1 MTLYAYK
8 GIAKTGKNV
17 TGVKDADSP
26 KALRQLLR
34 GDGITVT
41 SSSIAKGK
49 SAAKGGGKG
58 LGKEVDFGDYF
69 NRVKRVEVQAF
80 ARQLATMLS
89 AGIPLAEG
97 LGALFEQTE
106 GEKFKHMVGEIRT
119 DVNEGASFADALAKH
134 REAFDDLFVSMVRSG
149 EQAGNLEEVLS
160 RLADF
165 MESAAKLRSKVKGAM
180 IYPVI
185 MLIVGVA
192 IMGVLMV
199 AVVPKITSLFDAQS
213 VQLPLNT
220 RMLISFSDF
229 LGAFWPLLIVAS
241 VGGWFAFRFWS
252 RTDAG
257 RKSWHTLVLK
267 MWLVGPLVRQV
278 AVSRFARTMGTMLN
292 AGVPMLKVLETSKA
306 VLGNQVLIE
315 VIEKAKIAI
324 TEGDSLAN
332 TLKRSG
338 EFPASVTHM
347 ISVGERSGAL
357 EDMLLRV
364 ADSYESEIE
373 TKLDN
378 LTGMLE
384 PLMLVVMGGS
394 VAFVVFSILMP
405 MMEMQKLTE
414 M

>member
-1 MTLYAYK
+1 MALYTYK
-8 GIAKTGKNV
+8 GIARNGKSV
-17 TGVKDADSP
+17 SGVRDADSP
-26 KALRQLLR
+26 KQLRTILR
-34 GDGITVT
+34 GDGVTVT
-41 SSSIAKGK
+41 SSSVAKGK
-49 SAAKGGGKG
+49 AMGDGKG
-58 LGKEVDFGDYF
+58 LGKEVNFGNLF
-69 NRVKRVEVQAF
+69 SSVKRVEVQAF
-80 ARQLATMLS
+80 ARQLATMLN

-106 GEKFKHMVGEIRT
+106 AEKFKHIVGEIRT
-119 DVNEGASFADALAKH
+119 AVNEGSSLGDALAEH
-134 REAFDDLFVSMVRSG
+134 EGVFDDLFVSMVRSG
-149 EQAGNLEEVLS
+149 ETAGNLEEVLS

-185 MLIVGVA
+185 MLVVGVA

-199 AVVPKITSLFDAQS
+199 AVVPKITSMFDAQD
-213 VQLPLNT
+213 VQLPANT
-220 RMLISFSDF
+220 RMLIWFSDF
-229 LGAFWPLLIVAS
+229 LGAHWGKLIVLSIA
-241 VGGWFAFRFWS
+241 GIGAFRRWT
-252 RTDAG
+252 RTASG
-257 RKSWHTLVLK
+257 RKIWHAAVLN

-278 AVSRFARTMGTMLN
+278 AVSRFARTMGTMLK

-306 VLGNQVLIE
+306 VLGNAVLIE
-315 VIEKAKIAI
+315 VIEEAKVAI
-324 TEGDSLAN
+324 TEGESLAV

-347 ISVGERSGAL
+347 IAVGERSGAL
-357 EDMLLRV
+357 EEMLLRV
-364 ADSYESEIE
+364 ADSYESEVQ

>member
-8 GIAKTGKNV
+8 GIGRNGKNV
-17 TGVKDADSP
+17 NGVRDADSP

-34 GDGITVT
+34 GDGVTVT

-49 SAAKGGGKG
+49 SGGGGGKG
-58 LGKEVDFGDYF
+58 LSKEVDFF
-69 NRVKRVEVQAF
+69 NKVKRIEVQAF
-80 ARQLATMLS
+80 SRQLATMLN
-89 AGIPLAEG
+89 AGIA
-97 LGALFEQTE
+97 LGECLEALFEQTE
-106 GEKFKHMVGEIRT
+106 GEKFKHIVGEIRT
-119 DVNEGASFADALAKH
+119 SVNEGLSFGDSLAKYP
-134 REAFDDLFVSMVRSG
+134 EVFDSLFVSMVRSG
-149 EQAGNLEEVLS
+149 ETAGNLEDVLS

-185 MLIVGVA
+185 MLVVGVS

-213 VQLPLNT
+213 VQLPINT
-220 RMLISFSDF
+220 RMLIWFSDF
-229 LGAFWPLLIVAS
+229 LGAYWLLLIFAS
-241 VGGWFAFRFWS
+241 IALWFLFRVWS
-252 RTDAG
+252 RTEEG
-257 RKSWHTLVLK
+257 RNQWHTMVLR
-267 MWLVGPLVRQV
+267 MPLVGPLVRQV
-278 AVSRFARTMGTMLN
+278 AISRFCRTMGTMLK
-292 AGVPMLKVLETSKA
+292 AGVPMLTVLETSKA
-306 VLGNQVLIE
+306 VLGNAVLIKIVE
-315 VIEKAKIAI
+315 LAKREI
-324 TEGDSLAN
+324 TEGESLAV

-338 EFPASVTHM
+338 EFPPSVTHM
-347 ISVGERSGAL
+347 IAVGERSGAL

-364 ADSYESEIE
+364 ADSYESEVE

-384 PLMLVVMGGS
+384 PIMLVVMGGS

-405 MMEMQKLTE
+405 MMEMQKLTQ

>member
-1 MTLYAYK
+1 MPLYAYK
-8 GIAKTGKNV
+8 GIAKTGKSV
-17 TGVKDADSP
+17 SGTRDADSP

-34 GDGITVT
+34 GEGITVT
-41 SSSIAKGK
+41 DTSIAKGK
-49 SAAKGGGKG
+49 SAAGGGKG
-58 LGKEVDFGDYF
+58 LGKEVNLGDLLQK
-69 NRVKRVEVQAF
+69 VKKVEVQAF
-80 ARQLATMLS
+80 ARQLSTMLK

-106 GEKFKHMVGEIRT
+106 GDKFKHIVGEIRT
-119 DVNEGASFADALAKH
+119 NVNEGSSLADSLAKH
-134 REAFDDLFVSMVRSG
+134 EGVFDGLFVSMVRSG
-149 EQAGNLEEVLS
+149 ETAGNLDEVLT

-185 MLIVGVA
+185 MLVVGVG

-199 AVVPKITSLFDAQS
+199 AVVPKITSLFDAQK
-213 VQLPLNT
+213 VELPANT
-220 RMLISFSDF
+220 RLLIWFSDM
-229 LGAFWPLLIVAS
+229 LGSYWLLFIGMS
-241 VGGWFAFRFWS
+241 IIGWFIFRQWS
-252 RTDAG
+252 RTPEG
-257 RKSWHTLVLK
+257 RITWHATVLK
-267 MWLVGPLVRQV
+267 MPLVGPLVRQV
-278 AVSRFARTMGTMLN
+278 AVARFARTMGTMLQ

-306 VLGNQVLIE
+306 VLGNAVLID
-315 VIEKAKIAI
+315 VVDKAKSDI
-324 TEGDSLAN
+324 TEGESLAV

-347 ISVGERSGAL
+347 IAVGERSGAL

-364 ADSYESEIE
+364 ADSYESEVD

-384 PLMLVVMGGS
+384 PMMLVIMGGS

-405 MMEMQKLTE
+405 MMEMQKLTQ

>member
-8 GIAKTGKNV
+8 GIASSGKSVNG
-17 TGVKDADSP
+17 TCDADSP
-26 KALRQLLR
+26 KQLRAKLR
-34 GDGITVT
+34 ADGITVI
-41 SSSIAKGK
+41 SSSVAKGK
-49 SAAKGGGKG
+49 AIKGDGKG
-58 LGKEVDFGDYF
+58 LGKEVDLGAVFSK
-69 NRVKRVEVQAF
+69 VKRIEIQAF
-80 ARQLATMLS
+80 ARQLATMLN
-89 AGIPLAEG
+89 AGIPLAEA
-97 LGALFEQTE
+97 LGALFEQTD
-106 GEKFKHMVGEIRT
+106 GEKFKHIVGEIRT
-119 DVNEGASFADALAKH
+119 AVNEGSSLADALASH
-134 REAFDDLFVSMVRSG
+134 EGVFDELFVSMVRSG
-149 EQAGNLEEVLS
+149 ETAGNLEEVLS

-185 MLIVGVA
+185 MLVVGVG

-220 RMLISFSDF
+220 RMLIGFSDF
-229 LGAFWPLLIVAS
+229 LGAYWWLLILATI
-241 VGGWFAFRFWS
+241 GAFFLFRAWV
-252 RTDAG
+252 RTPSGKKA
-257 RKSWHTLVLK
+257 WHTRVLK

-278 AVSRFARTMGTMLN
+278 AVSRFTRTMGTMLK

-306 VLGNQVLIE
+306 VLGNAVLIDVVDE
-315 VIEKAKIAI
+315 AKRSI
-324 TEGDSLAN
+324 TEGDSLAA

-338 EFPASVTHM
+338 EFPPSVTHM
-347 ISVGERSGAL
+347 VAVGEKSGAL

-364 ADSYESEIE
+364 ADSYESEVE

-405 MMEMQKLTE
+405 MMEMQKLTQ

>member
-1 MTLYAYK
+1 MAVYAYK
-8 GIAKTGKNV
+8 GIAKNGKSV
-17 TGVKDADSP
+17 SGTRDADSP
-26 KALRQLLR
+26 KQLRMLLR
-34 GDGITVT
+34 GDGVTVT
-41 SSSIAKGK
+41 SSSVAKGK
-49 SAAKGGGKG
+49 AVGDGKG
-58 LGKEVDFGDYF
+58 LGKEVDFGNLF
-69 NRVKRVEVQAF
+69 STVKKVEVQGF
-80 ARQLATMLS
+80 ARQLATMLN

-106 GEKFKHMVGEIRT
+106 AEKFKHIVGEIRT
-119 DVNEGASFADALAKH
+119 AVNEGSSLGDALAEH
-134 REAFDDLFVSMVRSG
+134 EGVFDDLFVSMVRSG
-149 EQAGNLEEVLS
+149 ETAGNLEEVLS

-165 MESAAKLRSKVKGAM
+165 MESAAKLRAKVKGAM

-185 MLIVGVA
+185 MLVVGVG

-199 AVVPKITSLFDAQS
+199 AVVPKITSMFDAQS
-213 VQLPLNT
+213 VQLPANT
-220 RMLISFSDF
+220 RALIWFSDA
-229 LGAFWPLLIVAS
+229 LGSHWGKLLLATIVGIVA
-241 VGGWFAFRFWS
+241 FRRWT
-252 RTDAG
+252 RTESG
-257 RKSWHTLVLK
+257 RKIWHRAVLN

-278 AVSRFARTMGTMLN
+278 AVSRFARTMGTMLK

-315 VIEKAKIAI
+315 VIEDAKVSI
-324 TEGDSLAN
+324 TEGEALAV

-338 EFPASVTHM
+338 EFPASITHM
-347 ISVGERSGAL
+347 VAVGERSGAL
-357 EDMLLRV
+357 EEMLLRV
-364 ADSYESEIE
+364 ADSYESEVQ

-405 MMEMQKLTE
+405 MMEMQKLTQ

>member
-1 MTLYAYK
+1 VALYTYK
-8 GIAKTGKNV
+8 GIAKNGKAV
-17 TGVKDADSP
+17 SGVKDADSP
-26 KALRQLLR
+26 KQLRTMMR

-41 SSSIAKGK
+41 SSAIAKGK
-49 SAAKGGGKG
+49 AVGDGKG
-58 LGKEVDFGDYF
+58 LSKEVNFG
-69 NRVKRVEVQAF
+69 NMMASVKRVEVQAF
-80 ARQLATMLS
+80 ARQLATMLN

-106 GEKFKHMVGEIRT
+106 GEKFKHIVGEVRT
-119 DVNEGASFADALAKH
+119 AVNEGSSLADSLAKH
-134 REAFDDLFVSMVRSG
+134 EGAFDNLFISMVRSG
-149 EQAGNLEEVLS
+149 EMAGNLEEVLS

-165 MESAAKLRSKVKGAM
+165 MESAAKLRAKVKGAM

-185 MLIVGVA
+185 MIVVGA
-192 IMGVLMV
+192 LIMGVLMI
-199 AVVPKITSLFDAQS
+199 AVVPKITSMFDAQG

-220 RMLISFSDF
+220 RMLIWTSDF
-229 LGAFWPLLIVAS
+229 LQDHWGKLILFWTASIV
-241 VGGWFAFRFWS
+241 GFRRWI
-252 RTDAG
+252 RTTSG
-257 RKSWHTLVLK
+257 KKIWHRRVLD

-278 AVSRFARTMGTMLN
+278 AVSRFARTMGTMLK
-292 AGVPMLKVLETSKA
+292 AGVPMLKVLDTSKE
-306 VLGNQVLIE
+306 VLGNVILVE
-315 VIEKAKIAI
+315 VIEDAKIAI
-324 TEGDSLAN
+324 MGGDSLAA

-338 EFPASVTHM
+338 EFPASLTHM
-347 ISVGERSGAL
+347 VAVGERSGAL
-357 EDMLLRV
+357 EEMLLRV
-364 ADSYESEIE
+364 AESHESEVE